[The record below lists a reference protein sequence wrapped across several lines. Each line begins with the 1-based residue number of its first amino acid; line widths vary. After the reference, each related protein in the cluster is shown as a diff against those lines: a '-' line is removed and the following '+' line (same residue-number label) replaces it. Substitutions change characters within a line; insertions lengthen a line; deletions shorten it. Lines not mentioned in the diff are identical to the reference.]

1 MKIIKTVNEFFDWR
15 SKINSSLGLIPTMGA
30 LHEGH
35 LSLVKKS
42 KTQCDVAVVSIFVN
56 PTQFAENED
65 FSSYPK
71 TLNSDIQNLELLNV
85 DVLFLPNEKEMYEK
99 VDPVVVPSST
109 LFEKLEG
116 ESRPHF
122 FYGVSQVVARLFN
135 IIKPTHTFF
144 GEKDAQQL
152 IIIQE
157 MISKMNYHIN
167 LVSCPTIRD
176 VNGLA
181 FSSRNQYL
189 SKEEQVEASCFSKSL
204 FKIKELINKGELT
217 SSILK
222 NQFKKS
228 LSLSEKIKLDYISIA
243 NKKTLNEVDI
253 IKDDVLVSAA
263 VFFNNVRLIDNF
275 TYQSST

>member
-1 MKIIKTVNEFFDWR
+1 
-15 SKINSSLGLIPTMGA
+15 
-30 LHEGH
+30 
-35 LSLVKKS
+35 
-42 KTQCDVAVVSIFVN
+42 
-56 PTQFAENED
+56 
-65 FSSYPK
+65 
-71 TLNSDIQNLELLNV
+71 
-85 DVLFLPNEKEMYEK
+85 LPNEKEMYEK
-99 VDPVVVPSST
+99 VNQVVVPPST

-122 FYGVSQVVARLFN
+122 FYGVSQIVARLFN

-189 SKEEQVEASCFSKSL
+189 SKKELVEASFFSKSL
-204 FKIKELINKGELT
+204 FKIKELINKGELN
-217 SSILK
+217 SSALK
-222 NQFKKS
+222 NQFEKS

-253 IKDDVLVSAA
+253 IKDDVLISAA